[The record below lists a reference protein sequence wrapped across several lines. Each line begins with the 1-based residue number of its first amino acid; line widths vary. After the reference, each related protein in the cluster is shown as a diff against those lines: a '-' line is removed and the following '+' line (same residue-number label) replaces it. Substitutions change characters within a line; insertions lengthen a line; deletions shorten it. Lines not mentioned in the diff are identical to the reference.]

1 MSNQPDMQKVGRKA
15 TKAEREKYG
24 VVFGQN
30 VRIDPMTNKPIERG
44 HGAEYHDHFV
54 KKDAE
59 ARRAR
64 EAQLR
69 EDEQQ

>member
-1 MSNQPDMQKVGRKA
+1 MSNQPDMTKVGRKA

-30 VRIDPMTNKPIERG
+30 VRIDPVTNEPIERG
-44 HGAEYHDHFV
+44 HGAPNHDYFV
-54 KKDAE
+54 AKDRE
-59 ARRAR
+59 AKRAR
-64 EAQLR
+64 EAQLH